1 MQSSSAISSYLPKY
15 LRVWVILSLS
25 VVLLIIM
32 SAFLSRSLETLNE
45 GAAWVAHTERVR
57 FQLARILQSCSD
69 LGNGVAG
76 YEITHDESL
85 FEPAKT
91 AESLIPVELN
101 DLQSLLAD
109 DAAQQPL
116 FAQLVE
122 LTHQRQL
129 QTEAQRERALHRD
142 VAGVQ
147 AEISSGEA
155 KRQMDAVRA
164 VIAQMQAE
172 ERHLL
177 DFHTKATRSA
187 YNAVAIAIWVAAA
200 LAIGLLISI
209 TVLTLRDAERLRLVQ
224 EELAT
229 TLRSVGDAVISTDA
243 AGVVRFMNAVAEQLT
258 GWTNAT
264 ARGRPLEDVFDV
276 INEQTRAPVETPL
289 AQVLREKKIVALAN
303 HTVLR
308 ARDGTERPIEDS
320 GAPILDPSGEITG
333 AVLVFRD
340 ATTDRAARRALVESR
355 DALREADNRK
365 DIFLATLSHELRN
378 PLAPI
383 RTATRVLETP
393 NLSAADL
400 ERSRSIIARQ
410 VRHMASLLDDLLD
423 ISRITRGVLT
433 LKTETVE
440 LKALMEAAIET
451 AQPAIAAKGH
461 TFEVQWPGERI
472 GLTADPLRL
481 TQVIANLL
489 TNAAKYTDPGGHI
502 TLGARLDASGIEIFV
517 RDDGI
522 GIAKEMQ
529 PRVFD
534 MFSQIDTS
542 HEHSEGGIG
551 IGLALVKG
559 FVELH
564 GGSVE
569 VHSAGMNQGSEF
581 VVHLPIAL
589 RTEPPVAAA
598 TTPATT
604 VNTARRVL
612 IADDNRDGAEIMAM
626 LLTHSGYDVQLAH
639 TGPDAVDVAAQQR
652 PDVAILDIG
661 MPGMSGYDVA
671 RRIRSQPWGGG
682 MMLIAVTGWGQED
695 DKRKAKEAGF
705 DHHLTKPI
713 DPGALERLMSPASE
727 VT

>member
-276 INEQTRAPVETPL
+276 INEQTRAPVETPV

-461 TFEVQWPGERI
+461 TFEVQWPGERT

-639 TGPDAVDVAAQQR
+639 TGPDAVAVAAQQR

-682 MMLIAVTGWGQED
+682 MMAVTGWGQED

>member
-177 DFHTKATRSA
+177 DFHTKATHSA
-187 YNAVAIAIWVAAA
+187 YKAVAIAIWVAAA

-276 INEQTRAPVETPL
+276 INEQTRAPVEAPV

>member
-276 INEQTRAPVETPL
+276 INEQTRAPVETPV

-308 ARDGTERPIEDS
+308 ARDGTERPI
-320 GAPILDPSGEITG
+320 DPDWGGIEAGVIPAG
-333 AVLVFRD
+333 RCAVLTVVGQ
-340 ATTDRAARRALVESR
+340 TD
-355 DALREADNRK
+355 
-365 DIFLATLSHELRN
+365 
-378 PLAPI
+378 
-383 RTATRVLETP
+383 
-393 NLSAADL
+393 DL
-400 ERSRSIIARQ
+400 ERAALYLYRDWLPASGEEARDFPLYCQ
-410 VRHMASLLDDLLD
+410 RLSFFPEVPAH
-423 ISRITRGVLT
+423 
-433 LKTETVE
+433 ETVAE
-440 LKALMEAAIET
+440 LFL
-451 AQPAIAAKGH
+451 
-461 TFEVQWPGERI
+461 
-472 GLTADPLRL
+472 PL
-481 TQVIANLL
+481 
-489 TNAAKYTDPGGHI
+489 K
-502 TLGARLDASGIEIFV
+502 
-517 RDDGI
+517 
-522 GIAKEMQ
+522 
-529 PRVFD
+529 
-534 MFSQIDTS
+534 
-542 HEHSEGGIG
+542 
-551 IGLALVKG
+551 
-559 FVELH
+559 
-564 GGSVE
+564 
-569 VHSAGMNQGSEF
+569 
-581 VVHLPIAL
+581 
-589 RTEPPVAAA
+589 
-598 TTPATT
+598 
-604 VNTARRVL
+604 
-612 IADDNRDGAEIMAM
+612 
-626 LLTHSGYDVQLAH
+626 
-639 TGPDAVDVAAQQR
+639 
-652 PDVAILDIG
+652 
-661 MPGMSGYDVA
+661 
-671 RRIRSQPWGGG
+671 
-682 MMLIAVTGWGQED
+682 
-695 DKRKAKEAGF
+695 
-705 DHHLTKPI
+705 
-713 DPGALERLMSPASE
+713 
-727 VT
+727 